1 MTALVELVDTHT
13 HIQMRQF
20 NADRAAVARAA
31 LAAGVTRMVVPGT
44 DVATSRDALALARA
58 FPSHIF
64 AAAGTHPHDADG
76 FDAAE
81 LAATRAL
88 ASEPEVVAIGEI
100 GLDFYRNLSPRADQF
115 EAIIAQIGL
124 ARELD
129 LPIILHNRD
138 SHAEM
143 IATLKAHA
151 VGVRGVFH
159 CFIGDRQMARD
170 ALDLGYYLSFAGPV
184 TYPKNT
190 ELMDVAAWAPLER
203 ILVETDAPYLTP
215 TPYRGKRNEPRHV
228 ALTARHIAG
237 LRSMPFEELA
247 AATSRNAAA
256 LFGLPDPPPVAADI
270 SGSLNQSEAP
280 AAPAD

>member
-1 MTALVELVDTHT
+1 MTALGDLVDTHT
-13 HIQMRQF
+13 HVQMRQF
-20 NADRAAVARAA
+20 NADRAAVVRAA
-31 LAAGVTRMVVPGT
+31 LADGVTRMVVPGT
-44 DVATSRDALALARA
+44 DVATSRDALTLARA
-58 FPSHIF
+58 FPGQVF

-76 FDAAE
+76 FDAQA
-81 LAATRAL
+81 LAGTRAL
-88 ASEPEVVAIGEI
+88 AREPEVVAIGEI
-100 GLDFYRNLSPRADQF
+100 GLDFYRNLSPRAAQF
-115 EAIIAQIGL
+115 EAIIQQIGL

-143 IATLKAHA
+143 IETLKAHA
-151 VGVRGVFH
+151 RGARGVFH

-190 ELMDVAAWAPLER
+190 ELMDVAAWAPLDR

-215 TPYRGKRNEPRHV
+215 APYRGKRNEPRHV

-237 LRSMPFEELA
+237 LRKIAFEELA
-247 AATSRNAAA
+247 EATSSNAAT
-256 LFGLPDPPPVAADI
+256 LFRLPDAPSTPDPA
-270 SGSLNQSEAP
+270 NPSEAP